1 MTSERMNMKF
11 VIALGL
17 SILSLGQVLA
27 TEIEVTS
34 QDCNFEVRRDRDNIV
49 LRVNKLI
56 AVENSISNWEIE
68 LPNDKI
74 QIPLKNGL
82 KKVIHGLSDEEVL
95 ITYKNGILTHDHK
108 AKSNFTRDTLTMHI
122 SPDLKSIS
130 SAKFTRKGTGILSLF
145 GSEKFE
151 CKF

>member
-1 MTSERMNMKF
+1 MK
-11 VIALGL
+11 LL
-17 SILSLGQVLA
+17 SVLCLSLLSLQAFA

-34 QDCNFEVRRDRDNIV
+34 QDCNFEVRKERDGVV
-49 LRVNKLI
+49 LKVNKLI
-56 AVENSISNWEIE
+56 AIQNTISSWDIE

-74 QIPLKNGL
+74 KLPLQNGL
-82 KKVIHGLSDEEVL
+82 KKTIDGMGDDEIT

-108 AKSNFTRDTLTMHI
+108 AKSNYTRDTLVMHI

-130 SAKFTRKGTGILSLF
+130 SAKFTRKGTGILFLF
-145 GSEKFE
+145 GSEKFD

>member
-1 MTSERMNMKF
+1 MIMKLLP
-11 VIALGL
+11 VLCL
-17 SILSLGQVLA
+17 LLLSLQVSA

-34 QDCNFEVRRDRDNIV
+34 QDCNFEVRKERDGVV
-49 LRVNKLI
+49 LKVNKLI
-56 AVENSISNWEIE
+56 AIQNTISSWDIE
-68 LPNDKI
+68 LPNEKI
-74 QIPLKNGL
+74 KLPLQNGL
-82 KKVIHGLSDEEVL
+82 KKTINGMGDDEIT

-108 AKSNFTRDTLTMHI
+108 AKSNYTRDTLVMHI

-130 SAKFTRKGTGILSLF
+130 SAKFTRKGTGILFLF

>member
-1 MTSERMNMKF
+1 MKF
-11 VIALGL
+11 LLALGMT
-17 SILSLGQVLA
+17 ILSMGQVPA

-34 QDCNFEVRRDRDNIV
+34 QDCNFEVRRERDNIV
-49 LRVNKLI
+49 LRMHKLI
-56 AVENSISNWEIE
+56 AVENSISSWEIE
-68 LPNDKI
+68 LPKSKI
-74 QIPLKNGL
+74 QLPLKSGL
-82 KKVIHGLSDEEVL
+82 SEMVRGVSDEEIF

-108 AKSNFTRDTLTMHI
+108 AKSNFSRDTLVMHI

-130 SAKFTRKGTGILSLF
+130 SARFTRNGTGILALF

>member
-1 MTSERMNMKF
+1 MKF
-11 VIALGL
+11 L
-17 SILSLGQVLA
+17 SVLCLTLFTLQALA

-34 QDCNFEVRRDRDNIV
+34 QDCNFEVRNERDGVV

-56 AVENSISNWEIE
+56 AVENSISSWEIE

-74 QIPLKNGL
+74 KLPLQNGL
-82 KKVIHGLSDEEVL
+82 KKTIPGLGNDEAV
-95 ITYKNGILTHDHK
+95 ITYKNGILTHDSK
-108 AKSNFTRDTLTMHI
+108 AKSNYTRDTLVMHI
-122 SPDLKSIS
+122 SPDLKHIS
-130 SAKFTRKGTGILSLF
+130 SAKFTRKGTGILFLF